1 MTLTTIRGPKSAS
14 ETWSKAI
21 TLLKDSHVTNPGMKR
36 MVVFLAM
43 TGDPDGEKLVRDVIA
58 KNPDRQIQAKA
69 IQALADARESAIGFA
84 KRYKENEDF
93 KKMVDKALTNDDVA
107 KRLAKAETAQKE
119 MDELRKT
126 LRDKY
131 ADLVANL
138 SVGQPIPELV
148 SQDVSGKTVNIADLK
163 GKVVVLDIWA
173 TWCGPCKAMIP
184 HEREMVAR
192 LKDKPFQLVAISFDE
207 KLETLTSFLAKEKMP
222 WMHWWNGHEGKLMD
236 TLNIQHYPTI
246 FVLDQNGVI
255 RFKEIRG
262 EELEKAVNT
271 LLEEARSKPAKAA

>member
-1 MTLTTIRGPKSAS
+1 
-14 ETWSKAI
+14 
-21 TLLKDSHVTNPGMKR
+21 